1 MLGFF
6 DETVRAEM
14 GGGPASY
21 IPAHASSALALPSG
35 PDLVNRV
42 ALRENQQSPI
52 ESVENQRAGALSLLP
67 RLIEPIACQMLV
79 SCAMRLHSGVFQIML
94 KN

>member
-6 DETVRAEM
+6 AKRWEAEM

-21 IPAHASSALALPSG
+21 IPAHAHLPWLLPSG

-42 ALRENQQSPI
+42 ALRETNRAPI
-52 ESVENQRAGALSLLP
+52 ESVENQRAGALSLRP
-67 RLIEPIACQMLV
+67 
-79 SCAMRLHSGVFQIML
+79 G
-94 KN
+94 